1 MIIIYLIIIVFVLLL
16 FILNRNSE
24 FFNSQCPY
32 VPWGP
37 SFDFCVSNCNSKSRI
52 GLWDSTGNFCNEDIC
67 REKCLKCNH
76 DRCEWLSIWDK
87 RELKEENNKNIDS
100 NTNLLVPKTLVI
112 NGISYLNKF
121 TLSWTNNNDADKY
134 MIHILNLSNPSNK
147 INILSINGSES
158 SKEIDLLEEKN
169 EYSITLYALNKFGL
183 SNPSNTIIIK
193 L

>member
-24 FFNSQCPY
+24 FFNSQCQY

-147 INILSINGSES
+147 INILSINGTES
-158 SKEIDLLEEKN
+158 SKEIDGLEEKN
-169 EYSITLYALNKFGL
+169 EYSITLYALNNFGL
-183 SNPSNTIIIK
+183 SNPSNTIVIK